1 MAQSEGSKGYSDTQK
16 WVFKFRAFGNPYEAA
31 KCGYWYVIVEGHL
44 HNFGFSAP
52 LLDLFVMDHPCSFT
66 RHHESSR
73 LCWQHLCD
81 ASRKVNRSKT
91 IPKWRNSP
99 LKGTNHWFSWF
110 EPSHRPS
117 SNGSGES
124 SCQFVLVQPPDF
136 MGVSENRVPP
146 KPIASAAWP
155 SLKMPR
161 WRGISHFQTPKL
173 YIVGYEL
180 CLPFRIILI
189 NTSRFSCL
197 TFKPPTYSNQF
208 NVNHMYN
215 LPMNIPMKSALAWI
229 NPPVFHI
236 GFTTSPGT
244 VRWAPSP
251 PGQVAATPP
260 SSEGPE
266 GPEGPGVY
274 IALLL
279 LLSFSY
285 MLCSLKS

>member
-1 MAQSEGSKGYSDTQK
+1 M
-16 WVFKFRAFGNPYEAA
+16 WVLVCHCRG
-31 KCGYWYVIVEGHL
+31 GHL

-99 LKGTNHWFSWF
+99 IKGTNPWFSWL

-136 MGVSENRVPP
+136 MGVSTP
-146 KPIASAAWP
+146 KSIGSAAWP
-155 SLKMPR
+155 SLKLPR
-161 WRGISHFQTPKL
+161 WRGISQFQTPKL

-197 TFKPPTYSNQF
+197 TFKPTKNQF
-208 NVNHMYN
+208 NLNHMYN
-215 LPMNIPMKSALAWI
+215 LPMNIPMKSALAQWI
-229 NPPVFHI
+229 NPPVFH
-236 GFTTSPGT
+236 
-244 VRWAPSP
+244 RWFHHQPWHSSLGVKPARTGCSS
-251 PGQVAATPP
+251 AA
-260 SSEGPE
+260 ELG
-266 GPEGPGVY
+266 GPGGPGGPWCDNSITIVV
-274 IALLL
+274 II
-279 LLSFSY
+279 FSNAI
-285 MLCSLKS
+285 SKSI

>member
-1 MAQSEGSKGYSDTQK
+1 MAQSEGSKGYLDTQK

-124 SCQFVLVQPPDF
+124 SCQFVLVQPPF
-136 MGVSENRVPP
+136 FYWL
-146 KPIASAAWP
+146 IY
-155 SLKMPR
+155 L
-161 WRGISHFQTPKL
+161 
-173 YIVGYEL
+173 
-180 CLPFRIILI
+180 FRI
-189 NTSRFSCL
+189 
-197 TFKPPTYSNQF
+197 
-208 NVNHMYN
+208 
-215 LPMNIPMKSALAWI
+215 PMNRLEKSRTFAGKGSQL
-229 NPPVFHI
+229 
-236 GFTTSPGT
+236 
-244 VRWAPSP
+244 
-251 PGQVAATPP
+251 
-260 SSEGPE
+260 
-266 GPEGPGVY
+266 
-274 IALLL
+274 
-279 LLSFSY
+279 
-285 MLCSLKS
+285 